1 MPSRSSGPS
10 EPFFQPGPRPA
21 LEAILL
27 VGGQGTR
34 LRPLTVDRP
43 KQLVPCAGVP
53 FLAHQL
59 AHAAASGITRVILA
73 TCFRADMIA
82 AEFGDGAAFGLEL
95 TCVEE
100 AVPLGTAGGIRNAA
114 AQVRGG
120 PEDPVVV
127 LNGD

>member
-1 MPSRSSGPS
+1 MTSDSSGAS
-10 EPFFQPGPRPA
+10 EPFFPSGPRPA

-73 TCFRADMIA
+73 TCFKAERFAE
-82 AEFGDGAAFGLEL
+82 EFGDGSGLGIEL
-95 TCVEE
+95 SYVEE
-100 AVPLGTAGGIRNAA
+100 DEPLGTG
-114 AQVRGG
+114 
-120 PEDPVVV
+120 
-127 LNGD
+127 

>member
-1 MPSRSSGPS
+1 MTSDYSGAS
-10 EPFFQPGPRPA
+10 EPSFYGNSQRQA

-73 TCFRADMIA
+73 TCFKAGRFAE
-82 AEFGDGAAFGLEL
+82 EFGDGSRLGLEL
-95 TCVEE
+95 SCVEE
-100 AVPLGTAGGIRNAA
+100 DV
-114 AQVRGG
+114 
-120 PEDPVVV
+120 
-127 LNGD
+127 

>member
-1 MPSRSSGPS
+1 MTSDYSGAS
-10 EPFFQPGPRPA
+10 EPSFYGNAQRPP
-21 LEAILL
+21 LEAIML

-59 AHAAASGITRVILA
+59 ARAAASGITRVILA

-82 AEFGDGAAFGLEL
+82 AEFGDGSGFGLEL

-100 AVPLGTAGGIRNAA
+100 EV
-114 AQVRGG
+114 
-120 PEDPVVV
+120 
-127 LNGD
+127 